1 MTTVTQGKI
10 LVTGATGTQGRAAA
24 AAAQGAGL
32 DVVALVRH
40 GGADRARALVDSDTA
55 IAEGDL
61 DDIESLRSACAGCS
75 AVFSVQLAPLADPD
89 SERRQARNLIDAAAS
104 AGVQHFV
111 HTSVS
116 GTSWRARYPH
126 VDPGV
131 LRNYWDSKEDVE
143 AMVRDAGFPAFTIL
157 KPALMM
163 ENFIAPK
170 VDWLF
175 PHLRHG
181 ELLIGTGSETMVA
194 LIAATDVGLATV
206 AALADLR
213 RFNGA
218 EIELAGD
225 ALTIPAIASVIE
237 SVSGRPVKPQ
247 CVSPQE
253 VDARLGERSWSATH
267 QWLGPVGYPARPE
280 HAAAYGLSTTTFAQ
294 WAQQHRAELAAATT
308 PAD

>member
-1 MTTVTQGKI
+1 MTTVVQGKI
-10 LVTGATGTQGRAAA
+10 LVTGATGTQGSAVA

-40 GGADRARALVDSDTA
+40 GGADRVRALTDGDIA

-61 DDIESLRSACAGCS
+61 DDIESLVSACAGCS
-75 AVFSVQLAPLADPD
+75 AVFSVQLAPLGDPD
-89 SERRQARNLIDAAAS
+89 SERQQARNLIDAARS

-116 GTSWRARYPH
+116 GTGWRTRYPH

-131 LRNYWDSKEDVE
+131 MRNYWDSKEDIE

-175 PHLRHG
+175 PHLRAG
-181 ELLIGTGSETMVA
+181 ELLIGTGPETVVA
-194 LIAATDVGLATV
+194 LIAAADIGRATV
-206 AALADLR
+206 AALAGP

-225 ALTIPAIASVIE
+225 ALTIPAIANAIE
-237 SVSGRPVKPQ
+237 SVSGRPVKPL
-247 CVSPQE
+247 CVSADE

-267 QWLGPVGYPARPE
+267 RWLGQVGYPARPE
-280 HAAAYGLSTTTFAQ
+280 HAAAYGLGTTTFAQ
-294 WAQQHRAELAAATT
+294 WAQQHRAALTAATT
-308 PAD
+308 PPD